1 MTTIGIIGAKNS
13 NTWQA
18 VSQYDTT
25 ADILSFPHHTA
36 LAEAYDLGEVDLMV
50 LPVYNTK
57 IGGIL
62 RSFQIME
69 KMKEGYWVDNI
80 VQPITLSLGTLD
92 DSTELEILTAT
103 GQVMQQCEEYLAHS
117 FGDCDLLTTVNIE
130 NIIVSIKE
138 TNNTKIGL
146 IESEA
151 LLKKHGF
158 VIRERELTPHNKT
171 RYGVIGRKP
180 APHTGYDATSL
191 LTIPLKDRV
200 GMLFDTLGQFTN
212 RGINILDMR
221 AETDAKTQKLQIFI
235 EAEGHRDDAPL
246 QEALHAISTNIIKEP
261 DCIKTL
267 GSYPR
272 VDMRVKR
279 IEHFGFIGTGE
290 MSVWFARKLEHEGYQ
305 TTLCG
310 RSTELTPE
318 AMIPNVDVVMVCVPI
333 SKTAETVAR
342 YGPLL
347 KGGQALILLAGE
359 AENTLHTAME
369 VTSNG
374 VEVMLVHNLW
384 GPAAAT
390 MKDKNASVVRTPR
403 SGVLCSEF
411 EAFLYKHGAAIYHDT
426 PQKHDLLMG
435 VGQKLPTMISV
446 ALAMA
451 LNDNAI
457 DVNDI
462 SPHSTLT
469 SLYAILAMARV
480 HNQNGR
486 TYAEIMSTKGEGRKI
501 VRSFAKNLQT
511 IIDAAEA
518 EEINTLCDQVEKSGN
533 YLTPDFL
540 SSCMKQSLAVDETL
554 GKMINT

>member
-1 MTTIGIIGAKNS
+1 MTTIGIIGAKDS

-18 VSQYDTT
+18 VHHYDPT
-25 ADILSFPHHTA
+25 ADIRCFPHHTA
-36 LAEAYDLGEVDLMV
+36 LSEAYEQASIDLMV
-50 LPVYNTK
+50 LPVYNTR

-92 DSTELEILTAT
+92 TSTTLETLTGT
-103 GQVMQQCEEYLAHS
+103 GQVMQQCEEYLSHS
-117 FGDCDLLTTVNIE
+117 FSDCSLLTAIDLNKAIAD
-130 NIIVSIKE
+130 IKD
-138 TNNTKIGL
+138 NKRFNQGL
-146 IESEA
+146 IESEEI
-151 LLKKHGF
+151 LKKHGF
-158 VIRERELTPHNKT
+158 ILRERELTPHNKT
-171 RYGVIGRKP
+171 RYGVISKTP
-180 APHTGYDATSL
+180 APRTGYDATSI

-235 EAEGHRDDAPL
+235 EADGHQDDAPL
-246 QEALHAISTNIIKEP
+246 QEALDSITNAIIPEADSIK
-261 DCIKTL
+261 IL

-279 IEHFGFIGTGE
+279 INHFGFIGTGD

-305 TTLCG
+305 TTLSG
-310 RSTELTPE
+310 RSTPLTPE
-318 AMIPNVDVVMVCVPI
+318 EMIDQVDVVMVCVPI
-333 SKTAETVAR
+333 SKTAETVAQ
-342 YGPLL
+342 YGALL
-347 KGGQALILLAGE
+347 QDGQALILLAGE
-359 AENTLHTAME
+359 AENTLQTALE
-369 VTSNG
+369 KTSDG

-384 GPAAAT
+384 GPAAMT
-390 MKDKNASVVRTPR
+390 MKDKNVSVVRTPR

-451 LNDNAI
+451 LDDNNI

-469 SLYAILAMARV
+469 SLYSILAMARV
-480 HNQNGR
+480 HNQNSR
-486 TYAEIMSTKGEGRKI
+486 TYAEIMSTKGEGR
-501 VRSFAKNLQT
+501 
-511 IIDAAEA
+511 
-518 EEINTLCDQVEKSGN
+518 
-533 YLTPDFL
+533 
-540 SSCMKQSLAVDETL
+540 
-554 GKMINT
+554 